1 MTSVATRPKL
11 CPCPRTCQPL
21 YNSMVCD
28 SRIKDEEADMSQG
41 YSGECV
47 GKMSQEIEFI
57 YGDAPH
63 KNDVN
68 HCVFTPLKGII
79 RFQENADD
87 LWSAKILISRVL
99 DVLRPLKCVECGES
113 NSLSTHFH
121 QLIPPEVFRPDM
133 TPDEYNNA
141 PRKTYCSECAVRLGL
156 LKPHFKNFGESGL
169 AKYMQSS

>member
-11 CPCPRTCQPL
+11 CPCPRTCTPL

-47 GKMSQEIEFI
+47 GKMTQEVEFV
-57 YGDAPH
+57 YGGAPH

-68 HCVFTPLKGII
+68 RCVFTPLKGII

-87 LWSAKILISRVL
+87 LWSSLLLLSHAL
-99 DVLRPLKCVECGES
+99 DLLKPIQCVECGE
-113 NSLSTHFH
+113 NDRLTRFYQLVPAEHFR
-121 QLIPPEVFRPDM
+121 VDM
-133 TPDEYNNA
+133 TPEEYNNA
-141 PRKTYCSECAVRLGL
+141 PRKIYCGMCAVRLGL
-156 LKPHFKNFGESGL
+156 LKPRFENFGKKGL
-169 AKYMQSS
+169 AKYMQSE